1 MITPVSFSRPSK
13 RFGFDNVK
21 CYTKANA
28 TKEIEE
34 LEEVKKDLEARIA
47 LLKTVQ

>member
-1 MITPVSFSRPSK
+1 MSPPVSYCPPSK

-28 TKEIEE
+28 EKEIDE
-34 LEEVKKDLEARIA
+34 LKAIKADIEARIT
-47 LLKTVQ
+47 LLSTVK